1 MTKSSKV
8 LLALSSVLG
17 IVITA
22 STVGLALTK
31 QDFDKNQS
39 DLYKTFT
46 RSKEQFQTYKDFWN
60 FSQESQ
66 NDLNQKLTT
75 AESSWADETKTLKE
89 KIQAINDFQNTFLNN
104 VINWLKNNIDYS
116 LSSSNQIEL
125 QSFLYSQRNRI
136 QEQSVYSYY
145 YANNPQF
152 STDIDTFVSGY
163 NNISKE
169 DKLKLLDNFSEMLTD
184 ANSRQSQLLDNVLG
198 ANDTN
203 YLVQYKQE
211 IDSLPSKVLKNQA
224 NDLIN
229 QIESKLLESKYSYNE
244 LTILK
249 NKVQDV
255 LNLYTSN
262 KDKIDNFVENI
273 NENINVLKTFATQ
286 NTENSVVSQK
296 LIDLANNYLDKLN
309 NCVSVDDFEKLSA
322 ETSNAATH
330 AIDRTKSIEEI
341 KNNWNSYLSSQESKI
356 SVLKPYAENI
366 KNSDSYKNFIEN
378 NNYNEVIESKA
389 NYTNQFSNLV
399 LLEQKIANIHK
410 SLSDSFNED
419 LIDSAKYNLLKQELT
434 QSVNANLTVESLDKK
449 INKVA
454 SDVAAVVSA
463 QLFAKNT
470 KESIEDLNNKISQY
484 SNVSWF
490 NDDKDVLKAKLK
502 EIYLQ
507 IDSVFNNKNLSSE
520 DVKTLSASLEE
531 KYRQTLIESLNG
543 IDAKIAQFL
552 ALIYNKPNTDELA
565 KQIEDFIEE
574 EYTKSIADDTTDTA
588 QIYKDALIRRLK
600 ELAQAS
606 VIYKTIELKE
616 AYDDADKY
624 ARITYNRANDLIWKP
639 SNAVKKQLD
648 MLDKYLDE
656 YNKLNY
662 QSWYQ
667 EPSDDL
673 TKKLD
678 ELNKSIQNY
687 RQNIDSL
694 NDIDATNK
702 EINDLIENISKDPLK
717 KEQLKDQ
724 IANIKKLQEQSEQ
737 LFADEN
743 AKKEDIESL
752 KKQLQS
758 ALNSLKDSGQSADLT
773 NGLDLIQQEL
783 DKYYNTDELKSQP
796 GYQTIVQKAADLK
809 KLSEQKQLSDEDK
822 ASLLQEIY
830 KVKDAVSL
838 TYSIEEEIKKLQTE
852 EQKVTS
858 DADAK
863 DFVNGA
869 KQLNSAQ
876 IEEARSLV
884 SKINSDLV
892 PDLRVLQSEIDALKN
907 RETETNNALLKDKIT
922 KYNQGIAN
930 KTTDSDSEVAKQYE
944 NAKNNITNTWYG
956 SLVNS
961 NSTTSLEDTLDK
973 IKAIDSLNKTTA
985 DALDWV
991 TSNKNNKYDN
1001 IFSELEDVVSDNL
1014 LLANDTVE
1022 SSQEKEKNIKTA
1034 FEVAKSKLSLSESL
1048 DNLNSIFTQDD
1059 KKKVIYEDLVAEV
1072 ESLSAEYSSYVDSN
1086 FLSSTELDNKKKE
1099 LDAKIAEILAAKKQI
1114 DTNWQ
1119 QAVDDIDTNVVNKTD
1134 AAIEALKQVSG
1145 NENDTFPL
1153 YDAAKAKYEAA
1164 KEDPS
1169 TDLETLANLKTEMLN
1184 AFERDKLNNRLTK
1197 LEALA
1202 NSDNFNTDNVE
1213 NPAKNA
1219 IDTTKA
1225 KILAFT
1231 EDLKNKLTNADL
1243 TEEQI
1248 NQYKQQISDS
1258 EKLSSLQSNVA
1269 QQLKE
1274 WDAIQDASEKESKQQ
1289 SLSSLATALTKSY
1302 PTRDLD
1308 YNDSPE
1314 KYEELKKAYDF
1325 SKEADKWKTDN
1336 FNAIQD
1342 QTSGIK
1348 KQLNDDLSS
1357 NATEVDPDTK
1367 QKLEEQLDNLLQ
1379 KNNDAKS
1386 IDELKKL
1393 QDFIE
1398 ELKDNQDKVIDL
1410 SKEVQ
1415 KAKNTLEN
1423 AKDTTQ
1429 LSALNLKR
1437 ELESLVEK
1445 AQNNYVPQDMNIDTL
1460 NSLKQQIIET
1470 RNNLELAL
1478 EIEDLIKQAKL
1489 VLNGQPNE
1497 DNGVKYYEFQGTPGT
1512 TKLSQVNKWLDNIQ
1526 NDSLAT
1532 DGTQNSVLLP
1542 AIKARAQKALE
1553 LMQQLKVVSDQI
1565 TDWKAPENTYSGY
1578 ATDIELLLSK
1588 LWTNSPKASE
1598 RYEDDKDSQKIVT
1611 QINNLKT
1618 SLQAIQDLHSARMA
1632 NNENIESFKT
1642 SKVEQDSFKTD
1653 FATLYK
1659 YISRSLSAINK
1670 QNIESTELSQLKAE
1684 SGNIAVNKKL
1694 QELEDAFESLLKLAK
1709 QVKASNT
1716 IYDSVQANYPEVMS
1730 SKTKLSNLLE
1740 DVIDLYVSTDVA
1752 SINQKTKELASESA
1766 KLNLLNKYQIIRA
1779 QVDTDR
1785 VLSQSEKAYLES
1797 LFTEFRSK
1805 LDSIDTNNSS
1815 AADYDDLYNTYLN
1828 NATET
1833 EKSIPF
1839 VFENTVA
1846 LKLAINKANEYLS
1859 YENIG
1864 IKSYEDSSD
1873 TKTKY
1878 SALRTVVQN
1887 ANQNLQ
1893 SGTTQHKKESVEA
1906 LNTAIS
1912 ELIEQRKSDIDK
1924 VKEKITWLKNKIQE
1938 QIDNSEQTKYADFSQ
1953 ILDSDFDAKTLDL
1966 LNQEIP
1972 ADSNPIDEVN
1982 KRIHTAL
1989 ETYSVAIVK
1998 AYDFIKSRLD
2008 NAIKTADETKNDF
2021 LDTTIRS
2028 YAGNDIYTQMNSLA
2042 SQASQ
2047 HSNQTFNI
2055 DNYLALGLSENQ
2067 DFSTW
2072 FKQSRDYWWQL
2083 GDFPTQLANNVN
2095 QKLHTLVKS
2104 DLTGLFDKLKAFLI
2118 EKDSE
2123 FGMKYILETGTNDI
2137 FTKSEMTDAKNI
2149 FVSEFLPKYSE
2160 LSSTYSATQ
2169 DLSKFDYDSI
2179 FTQEASSMNET
2190 LNSYYSF
2197 VAAIKS
2203 KANTIYNNEHVFD
2216 NLIREVL
2223 GSDPTWQDIAK
2234 NKLNAN
2240 LQGWKEILNNYNSET
2255 VNANTFSDVESNL
2268 NVVPEDSSPTFA
2280 LKKLIDKV
2288 YDFTKLPSKFIT
2300 DLFTNL
2306 YLYGGRYEAPQNG
2319 YNNVDYKHVV
2329 PKSTTT
2335 RTKFGAILSSLAG
2348 ENSNEID
2355 VTNATSFTD
2364 LFEKFSSLSSLGGLT
2379 FFDSTNVRLKILKW
2393 EDGSWYKVDPSQD
2406 TETIKKA
2413 TLRLKFE
2420 YTPNNLTEFKNI
2432 ESLSIIT
2439 GSGPYDVYTNG
2450 VKTGEMSFDDVTVSF
2465 NSVDWAQVS
2474 DGSSELIFQGE
2485 NTGYQSKV
2493 ALLDVND
2500 AGWATGLTKEQYENK
2515 MFEAFKNTLKANNSD
2530 LDKNQVVQK
2539 ENNNALVM
2547 FKPSNT
2553 DIENMKIEFL
2563 NSPVLNYERAGFS
2576 VIYQDLANQMIV
2588 INADDTNK
2596 EIVLVEVVPGT
2607 LVSGPTASA
2616 AANSSEYGDLVGQGK
2631 AYAPTKAG
2639 ISVYQNQYTMPAAT
2653 VYLYKF
2659 KFEYNE
2665 SDNKMYLY
2673 NSWME
2678 TQSYY
2683 KDPSFH
2689 DSVNPSLSSNYTPYT
2704 ISYTGG
2710 TPGTQIWQVAPEK
2723 WIINIAANVLNKY
2736 ASNVD
2741 TGSVVPNN
2749 NSTIT
2754 TSGYGKGY
2762 LKDDD
2767 FISSDA
2773 FAKIYKASG
2782 RGKLIWS
2789 SSDNPTQTTTTS
2801 DLTQKPLIFNSG
2813 TKFFKFKIR

>member
-66 NDLNQKLTT
+66 NDLNKKLTT

-152 STDIDTFVSGY
+152 STDIDTFVSEY

-389 NYTNQFSNLV
+389 NYTSQFSNLV

-449 INKVA
+449 ISKVA

-520 DVKTLSASLEE
+520 DAKTLSASLEE

-961 NSTTSLEDTLDK
+961 NSTTSLEDALDK

-991 TSNKNNKYDN
+991 ASNKNSKYDN

-1072 ESLSAEYSSYVDSN
+1072 ESLSAEYSSYIDSN
-1086 FLSSTELDNKKKE
+1086 FLSSAELDNKKKE

-1164 KEDPS
+1164 KLDPN

-1231 EDLKNKLTNADL
+1231 EDLKNKLTNANL

-1274 WDAIQDASEKESKQQ
+1274 WDAIQDVSEKESKQQ

-1553 LMQQLKVVSDQI
+1553 LMQQLKIVSDQI

-1740 DVIDLYVSTDVA
+1740 DAIDLYVSTDVA

-1779 QVDTDR
+1779 QVDADR

-1828 NATET
+1828 NATKT

-1873 TKTKY
+1873 TKAKY
-1878 SALRTVVQN
+1878 SALRAVVQN

-1893 SGTTQHKKESVEA
+1893 SGTTQQKKESVEA

-1938 QIDNSEQTKYADFSQ
+1938 QVDNSEQTKYADFLQ

-1989 ETYSVAIVK
+1989 ETYSVAIVN

-2008 NAIKTADETKNDF
+2008 NVIKTADEAENDF
-2021 LDTTIRS
+2021 LDAIIRS
-2028 YAGNDIYTQMNSLA
+2028 YAGNDIYTQMISLA

-2047 HSNQTFNI
+2047 HSNKTFNI
-2055 DNYLALGLSENQ
+2055 DNYLTLGLSENQ

-2083 GDFPTQLANNVN
+2083 GDLPAQLANNVN
-2095 QKLHTLVKS
+2095 QKLHTLANNNS
-2104 DLTGLFDKLKAFLI
+2104 TGLFDKLKAFLI
-2118 EKDSE
+2118 DAENQL
-2123 FGMKYILETGTNDI
+2123 GIKYILEAGANDI

-2160 LSSTYSATQ
+2160 LRSTYAFTP
-2169 DLSKFDYDSI
+2169 DLSKFDYNST
-2179 FTQEASSMNET
+2179 FVQEASAMNDI

-2197 VAAIKS
+2197 VSSIKS
-2203 KANTIYNNEHVFD
+2203 RANKIYSDTQESANLPINNLIKEVYGRNNVTVRNILDGNIQMWRNKLGSSISDVSSEHTLFAVNEH
-2216 NLIREVL
+2216 LK
-2223 GSDPTWQDIAK
+2223 SQT
-2234 NKLNAN
+2234 
-2240 LQGWKEILNNYNSET
+2240 Y
-2255 VNANTFSDVESNL
+2255 
-2268 NVVPEDSSPTFA
+2268 EDSD
-2280 LKKLIDKV
+2280 LIKLIKHV
-2288 YDFTKLPSKFIT
+2288 YEFTTLPSKFIT
-2300 DLFTNL
+2300 SVFAGL
-2306 YLYGGRYEAPQNG
+2306 YLYGSSTIPSAAIKIQN
-2319 YNNVDYKHVV
+2319 YKNIRLK
-2329 PKSTTT
+2329 PSIT
-2335 RTKFGAILSSLAG
+2335 RREFGSVLSSLAK
-2348 ENSNEID
+2348 ENSDEID
-2355 VTNATSFTD
+2355 ITNAKSFLD
-2364 LFEKFSSLSSLGGLT
+2364 LFYEFT
-2379 FFDSTNVRLKILKW
+2379 PVYIFDETNVKVKILKW
-2393 EDGSWYKVDPSQD
+2393 DDGSWYKIVPSQD
-2406 TETIKKA
+2406 TETVKKA
-2413 TLRLKFE
+2413 VLRFKYE

-2439 GSGPYDVYTNG
+2439 GSDPYDVYTNG
-2450 VKTGEMSFDDVTVSF
+2450 VKTGEMSFDDITLSF

-2515 MFEAFKNTLKANNSD
+2515 MFEAFRNTLKANNSD
-2530 LDKNQVVQK
+2530 LNKNQVVQK

-2576 VIYQDLANQMIV
+2576 AIYQDLANQMIV

-2607 LVSGPTASA
+2607 LVSGPTATA

-2710 TPGTQIWQVAPEK
+2710 TPDTQIWQVAPEK

-2801 DLTQKPLIFNSG
+2801 DLTQKPFIFNSG